1 MLETK
6 DLRVVYCDCLID
18 LAEHD
23 DRIVLLEADLMRA
36 AGTIPFK
43 EKFPRR
49 IIDVGVA
56 EANMIGV
63 AAGLSAYGKIPFA
76 HSFFTFASRRCYD
89 QTAVSVAY
97 AQLNVKIGGM
107 DPGVAA
113 ELNGGTH
120 MAFED
125 VGIMRN
131 IPTMTVFEPVDA
143 VQLKKAMPQIVE
155 HYGPVYIRLFRRKAE
170 PIFDETYDFKL
181 GRADTIKDGK
191 DVVIFASGLM
201 VHQSLQAAQILE
213 KEGVSAR
220 VVNIHTIKPLDADA
234 VIAHAKATGA
244 VVTAE
249 NHSIIGGLGSAVAET
264 LSESCPVPMQ
274 RVGVRDCFGEV
285 GKLNY
290 LMERFRLTAGDV
302 VAATRTVLAKKG

>member
-63 AAGLSAYGKIPFA
+63 ARAFRLTARFHSPIPFA
-76 HSFFTFASRRCYD
+76 RSLAAAVTTNGSF
-89 QTAVSVAY
+89 VAY

-131 IPTMTVFEPVDA
+131 IP
-143 VQLKKAMPQIVE
+143 
-155 HYGPVYIRLFRRKAE
+155 R
-170 PIFDETYDFKL
+170 
-181 GRADTIKDGK
+181 
-191 DVVIFASGLM
+191 
-201 VHQSLQAAQILE
+201 
-213 KEGVSAR
+213 
-220 VVNIHTIKPLDADA
+220 
-234 VIAHAKATGA
+234 
-244 VVTAE
+244 
-249 NHSIIGGLGSAVAET
+249 
-264 LSESCPVPMQ
+264 
-274 RVGVRDCFGEV
+274 
-285 GKLNY
+285 
-290 LMERFRLTAGDV
+290 
-302 VAATRTVLAKKG
+302 